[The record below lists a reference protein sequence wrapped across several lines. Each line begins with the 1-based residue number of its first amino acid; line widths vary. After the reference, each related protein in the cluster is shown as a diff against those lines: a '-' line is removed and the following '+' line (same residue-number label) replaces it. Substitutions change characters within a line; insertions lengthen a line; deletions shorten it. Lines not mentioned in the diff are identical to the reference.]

1 MHQVRPEELK
11 ELLLKIPSPYQ
22 ITDPKTSLQ
31 ILKPHRD
38 PEITNPKTIE
48 DVKKFME
55 ALTEDLEANIDEV
68 YPDIYI
74 GNKKI
79 LEDIDKLKEMG
90 IKTIL
95 NAADGDKGLSY
106 VPKSSLPP
114 LEKYFDYYG
123 LEIND
128 AEVKH
133 NTEILENYET
143 ATEIIDSALKKGK
156 ILVNCYIGTSRS
168 ATCVIFYLIKTKGL
182 TAEEAITLLKKKRDI
197 CPSNEG
203 LTHIANYH
211 NFTHGFPLV
220 SGESLPMDP
229 FRRLLR
235 TIYGKLT
242 DC

>member
-143 ATEIIDSALKKGK
+143 ATEIIDSAL
-156 ILVNCYIGTSRS
+156 
-168 ATCVIFYLIKTKGL
+168 IKRGL